1 MIWHRKATIDN
12 AMRLFLERYSEV
24 QKDKVIKKPI
34 SKALYDTWKY
44 FDSIERERKAVRNEK
59 IGK

>member
-12 AMRLFLERYSEV
+12 AMRVFLERYAEV

-44 FDSIERERKAVRNEK
+44 FDSIERERKGGAE
-59 IGK
+59 

>member
-12 AMRLFLERYSEV
+12 AMQLFHERYSEV

-34 SKALYDTWKY
+34 SKALYDTWQY
-44 FDSIERERKAVRNEK
+44 FDSIERERKGGAK
-59 IGK
+59 

>member
-12 AMRLFLERYSEV
+12 AMRLFLERYDEV

-34 SKALYDTWKY
+34 SKALYDTWIY
-44 FDSIERERKAVRNEK
+44 FDSIERESKGGAE
-59 IGK
+59 

>member
-12 AMRLFLERYSEV
+12 AMRLFLERYAEV
-24 QKDKVIKKPI
+24 QKDKVIQKPI

-44 FDSIERERKAVRNEK
+44 FDSIERERKGGAGNDL
-59 IGK
+59 